1 MIDLLM
7 MVPSRNRPAS
17 IERLRK
23 AWAET
28 VTGNSKLVVLV
39 DDDDE
44 NLQQYVEMR
53 ETGVDVRVGPRLRI
67 GGTLNAVAPELALTC
82 FAIGFMGDDHMPRT
96 LGWDERFVD
105 ALRSTPA
112 GIVYGN
118 DLYHGENLPTA
129 VAMTSNIVTTL
140 GYFSLPNGV
149 HLFLD
154 NFWLAIGKGLDS
166 AIYLDDV
173 VLEHLHPN
181 FGKAGWDDTYAE
193 ANAAST
199 WSADEATYNEY
210 VATQLTAD
218 LEKLRAL
225 Q

>member
-1 MIDLLM
+1 MYELLM

-17 IERLRK
+17 IERLRD
-23 AWAET
+23 AWAAT
-28 VTGNSKLVVLV
+28 TTGNSKFIVLV
-39 DDDDE
+39 DEDDAH
-44 NLQQYVEMR
+44 LQQYIALR

-67 GGTLNAVAPELALTC
+67 GGTLNAVAPELATTC
-82 FAIGFMGDDHMPRT
+82 FAIGFMGDDHVPRT
-96 LGWDERFVD
+96 VGWDERFIE
-105 ALRSTPA
+105 ALRTVPA

-118 DLYHGENLPTA
+118 DLYHGVNLPTA
-129 VAMTSNIVTTL
+129 VAMTANIVTTL

-154 NFWLAIGKGLDS
+154 NFWLAIGKGLNS
-166 AIYLDDV
+166 ALYLDDV
-173 VLEHLHPN
+173 VLEHVHPN

-193 ANAAST
+193 ANASAT

-210 VATQLTAD
+210 VATQLAVD

-225 Q
+225 R